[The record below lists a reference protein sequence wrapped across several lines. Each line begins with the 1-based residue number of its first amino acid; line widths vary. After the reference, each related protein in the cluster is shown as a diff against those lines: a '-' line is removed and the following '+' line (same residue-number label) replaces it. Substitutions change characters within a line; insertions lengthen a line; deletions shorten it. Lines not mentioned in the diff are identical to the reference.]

1 MDKNCTMQRIGDSEV
16 YFDRC
21 SQKLF
26 FDGEETRLD
35 PIIGSLLQYFLD
47 NAQRTISR
55 EELNEH
61 VWGGKNVSDDAINRC
76 ISVLRKSLGGKQQ
89 TYIKTVPKVGY
100 CFNISVT
107 STLFLTDN
115 NIAPVQSKFNYKII
129 SISMFLLLFI
139 CIIAF
144 NIMTKA
150 GISNAIEVQP
160 EIKDLKLA
168 VLPFINMNT
177 DRKQS
182 YFSNGIAEEIL
193 NSLARIPELNVI
205 SRSSSF
211 IFNNQARDISSI
223 AKKLDVVHIVEG
235 HILKS
240 DSEVHIQVNLINTQ
254 LNKTM
259 WSASYETEVNN
270 LFVIEDEI
278 SRNIVN
284 ALAKSFNIS
293 LSVQD
298 NYHRTS
304 NTKAYDEYMLGRF
317 YFEKLTESS
326 LLAARDHF
334 MKAVELDANYAL
346 AWAELGLSYHYLSNK
361 LLGNIPSKQALKLG
375 QEAILTAFEISPN
388 LIEVK
393 AALAQNYYRHGDL
406 ELSTNM
412 FRRLIQDNPNYSRV
426 YHWLYNALSEKK
438 EAFSVIKIATVLDPL
453 SPLLNADLSHGY
465 MLRGDFDMADIVI
478 ARLKIA
484 EPSSWMT
491 QHVITEKLLY
501 QGHYAD
507 VVNWFNQTKPE
518 MNTYNRYVYAMA
530 LASLGFK
537 QAAADLYQDP
547 SAMEFGFYFNRD
559 FTGLKQYLD
568 SLPRENNELLVKPAW
583 TALTELV
590 LENHIV
596 SRSIYEK
603 MDVCSEKKQGV
614 FRCALLGYARH
625 KMGDEKQ
632 ANYAFDRA
640 RGMLGQL
647 YADGIKFSEYYPIEY
662 LESVLLIFEGKVN
675 QAMAVLLR
683 LTERGYLPF
692 FIKTPLFTS
701 LHQHPD
707 WHILRDK
714 MEQLQHQQKTLL
726 INGIL

>member
-1 MDKNCTMQRIGDSEV
+1 
-16 YFDRC
+16 
-21 SQKLF
+21 
-26 FDGEETRLD
+26 
-35 PIIGSLLQYFLD
+35 
-47 NAQRTISR
+47 
-55 EELNEH
+55 
-61 VWGGKNVSDDAINRC
+61 
-76 ISVLRKSLGGKQQ
+76 
-89 TYIKTVPKVGY
+89 
-100 CFNISVT
+100 
-107 STLFLTDN
+107 
-115 NIAPVQSKFNYKII
+115 
-129 SISMFLLLFI
+129 MFLLLLI

-144 NIMTKA
+144 KSMTKA
-150 GISNAIEVQP
+150 DISNGIEVQP
-160 EIKDLKLA
+160 KIKNFRLA

-177 DRKQS
+177 DREQS

-211 IFNNQARDISSI
+211 IFKNKSRDISSI

-240 DSEVHIQVNLINTQ
+240 DTEVHIQVNLINTQ
-254 LNKTM
+254 LNKTI

-270 LFVIEDEI
+270 LFAIEEEI
-278 SRNIVN
+278 SSNIVN
-284 ALAKSFNIS
+284 TLAKSFNIS
-293 LSVQD
+293 LSAQD

-304 NTKAYDEYMLGRF
+304 NIKAYDEYMLGRF
-317 YFEKLTESS
+317 YFEKLTEKS
-326 LLAARDHF
+326 LSAAREHF
-334 MKAVELDANYAL
+334 MKAVELDPSYAL

-375 QEAILTAFEISPN
+375 QEAILTAFEISPD

-406 ELSTNM
+406 ELSISM
-412 FRRLIQDNPNYSRV
+412 FRKLIHDKPNYSRV
-426 YHWLYNALSEKK
+426 YHWLYNALTDKK
-438 EAFSVIKIATVLDPL
+438 EAFSVLKTATVLDPL
-453 SPLLNADLSHGY
+453 SPLFNADLSHGY

-491 QHVITEKLLY
+491 QHMITEKLLF

-507 VVNWFNQTKPE
+507 VLNWFNQTKPE

-547 SAMEFGFYFNRD
+547 SALELGLYFNRD

-568 SLPRENNELLVKPAW
+568 SLPRENNELLIKPTW
-583 TALTELV
+583 TALTELI
-590 LENHIV
+590 LENYSV
-596 SRSIYEK
+596 SRSIYEN

-632 ANYAFDRA
+632 ANHAFDRA

-662 LESVLLIFEGKVN
+662 LESVLLIFEGKVS

-707 WHILRDK
+707 WHILRDN
-714 MEQLQHQQKTLL
+714 MEQLQQKQKTLL